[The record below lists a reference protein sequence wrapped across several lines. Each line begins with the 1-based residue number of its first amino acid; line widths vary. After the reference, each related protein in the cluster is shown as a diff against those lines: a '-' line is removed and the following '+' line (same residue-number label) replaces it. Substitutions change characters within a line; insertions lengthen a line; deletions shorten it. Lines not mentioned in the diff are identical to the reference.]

1 MNISKKSNKSSI
13 FSETEEEKESVSSNN
28 IGAEKKNNSKKILSI
43 PIPEDNNQIE
53 RKEND
58 SDNNNIKGLTSY
70 NYIELKYITEINQ
83 NTLSLNLEK
92 ILTNQNSF
100 TNLIKKIFHRIL
112 KTNSSYQSF
121 QEMHKTLLQTKTKFL
136 DDQFPP

>member
-53 RKEND
+53 KKEND

-112 KTNSSYQSF
+112 NS
-121 QEMHKTLLQTKTKFL
+121 
-136 DDQFPP
+136 